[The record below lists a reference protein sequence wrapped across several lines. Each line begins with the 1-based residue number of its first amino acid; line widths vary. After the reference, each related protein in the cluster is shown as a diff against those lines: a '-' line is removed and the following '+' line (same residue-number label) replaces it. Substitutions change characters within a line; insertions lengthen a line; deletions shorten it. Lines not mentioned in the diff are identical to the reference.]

1 MESRESRNETR
12 SLAES
17 ILLND
22 TFVQIDKVTQE
33 GLLEA
38 MREPVVEKN
47 VESLICGMRCFLF
60 LRTGHMG

>member
-1 MESRESRNETR
+1 
-12 SLAES
+12 
-17 ILLND
+17 LND